1 MFRTVSE
8 ELHHH
13 QDNMA
18 AGDWQRCLKVHGFT
32 SLDDVIWNATIVKLD
47 ALLRDLRPAE

>member
-13 QDNMA
+13 QNNMA
-18 AGDWQRCLKVHGFT
+18 AGDWARCLKAHGLL
-32 SLDDVIWNATIVKLD
+32 SMEDAVNAKRETLD
-47 ALLRDLRPAE
+47 ALLRDLRPTE